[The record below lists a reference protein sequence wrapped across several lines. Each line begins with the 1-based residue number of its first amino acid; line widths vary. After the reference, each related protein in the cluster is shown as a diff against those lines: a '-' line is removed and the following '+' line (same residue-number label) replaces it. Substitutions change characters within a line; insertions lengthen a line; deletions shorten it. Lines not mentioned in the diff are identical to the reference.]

1 MLDRASAGSR
11 AVRSVDLWKYD
22 EHVVGESTSKEKAL
36 AYTVT
41 LVQALARIEIGEV
54 VSAPRVETS
63 RLLDAVFDA
72 DLAAFTAQSPRLA
85 SRYRC

>member
-54 VSAPRVETS
+54 VSAPRVEAS
-63 RLLDAVFDA
+63 RLLDA
-72 DLAAFTAQSPRLA
+72 DLAAFTAQSPRHA